1 MFNSIKESPN
11 GDFKPKEKKT
21 WKITMDYE
29 ITALAPEFEVVADS
43 YAEVKKILES
53 NSDYIKAITNPRF
66 DVDFDCYVTDEVPN
80 SSSPT
85 IVVEYASWVMHF

>member
-1 MFNSIKESPN
+1 MNK
-11 GDFKPKEKKT
+11 KKEKMV

-29 ITALAPEFEVVADS
+29 ITAFAPEFSVVAES

-66 DVDFDCYVTDEVPN
+66 DVDIDCYATDEVPN
-80 SSSPT
+80 SSCTT
-85 IVVEYASWVMHF
+85 IVVEY